1 MNYIDYINSESQKI
15 YEEILPISKYI
26 HSNPELGY
34 SEFKAQGALVNVL
47 REHGFNVETSLYG
60 LETSFK
66 AVFDTGKPG
75 KTIGYMAEY
84 DALPEI
90 GHACGHNIIGTN
102 SVASGILLKKIM
114 QQFDLP
120 GKVIVLGT
128 PAEENGSGKIQ
139 MIREGAF
146 KNIDYAMIM
155 HPTNASIPDDISFAA
170 VNIEYKFTGKS
181 AHAAAFPWIGASALN
196 GVIQMMNSVNS
207 MRLHFKDYT
216 RVHGIITNGGSA
228 HNSIPDFASC
238 LFNIRALEYDELN
251 EVIKLIN
258 NCADGSALST
268 GTKVEKQVIGETI
281 KNVKNNQKIVRFV
294 RENMKIF
301 GEEFIERSLD
311 QGIGSTDAGNVTH
324 EIPAAQFYVKLD
336 DNAGTHTVEFEEAAG
351 DIRGERCLLQAIKIS
366 TKTGL
371 DLLLD

>member
-1 MNYIDYINSESQKI
+1 
-15 YEEILPISKYI
+15 
-26 HSNPELGY
+26 
-34 SEFKAQGALVNVL
+34 
-47 REHGFNVETSLYG
+47 
-60 LETSFK
+60 
-66 AVFDTGKPG
+66 
-75 KTIGYMAEY
+75 
-84 DALPEI
+84 
-90 GHACGHNIIGTN
+90 
-102 SVASGILLKKIM
+102 
-114 QQFDLP
+114 
-120 GKVIVLGT
+120 
-128 PAEENGSGKIQ
+128 
-139 MIREGAF
+139 
-146 KNIDYAMIM
+146 
-155 HPTNASIPDDISFAA
+155 
-170 VNIEYKFTGKS
+170 
-181 AHAAAFPWIGASALN
+181 
-196 GVIQMMNSVNS
+196 